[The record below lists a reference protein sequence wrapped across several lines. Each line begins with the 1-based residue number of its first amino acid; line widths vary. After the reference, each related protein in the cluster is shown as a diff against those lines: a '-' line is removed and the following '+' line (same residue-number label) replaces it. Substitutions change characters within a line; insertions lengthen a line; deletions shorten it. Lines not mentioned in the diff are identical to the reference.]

1 MRGIKKTG
9 LPSSI
14 PLPKFGAGTLIS
26 QRHECVRIKYDFWPR
41 LGILIDT
48 ITIHSMISHYTCRY
62 VCVCVANC
70 MSFNSLAHY
79 VNTAI

>member
-48 ITIHSMISHYTCRY
+48 ITIRIIDY
-62 VCVCVANC
+62 
-70 MSFNSLAHY
+70 NSLKIVAQ
-79 VNTAI
+79 ILQ